1 MTESTGLIYL
11 QQDKFDFYQPAIGK
25 IIEFGFVTE
34 IIKDLEIINVDLLDN
49 LIKVFVTN
57 NKIVPGELVMVIAD
71 NACFIKDFILPS
83 VSSETKT
90 APTDGKNPV
99 VVPVIRPKISEDEI
113 KSFIEHVPFENVLSK
128 TFDLASGTKVIALN
142 KDMYEAIKSAF
153 EKLGF
158 KINFV
163 LPGVVFENNIGS
175 VTVLNLAI
183 ANNMLTSADLVKEQ
197 NLLIKTN
204 YVSEN
209 HDFKKQDEPD
219 STKKQPVK
227 KSNKRLF
234 LMIGIFVVLIIILVF
249 VYLGSIQTPAK

>member
-1 MTESTGLIYL
+1 MTENTGLIYL

-34 IIKDLEIINVDLLDN
+34 IIKDLEIINADLLDN
-49 LIKVFVTN
+49 LIKLFVTN
-57 NKIVPGELVMVIAD
+57 NKIVPGEMVMVIAD

-83 VSSETKT
+83 AQPVPKIVS
-90 APTDGKNPV
+90 TDGKSPV
-99 VVPVIRPKISEDEI
+99 VVAALHPKISDEEI
-113 KSFIEHVPFENVLSK
+113 KSFIEHVPFENVISK

-142 KDMYEAIKSAF
+142 KDMYEAIKSSF

-175 VTVLNLAI
+175 VAVLNLAV
-183 ANNMLTSADLVKEQ
+183 AKNMLISADIVKEQ
-197 NLLIKTN
+197 NLLFKKN